1 MISEPY
7 VLPSEGGGCRAGTRF
22 ASEVGVAAIFSSSAP
37 GARPRELSCGEDF
50 VIAGWGSRAPR
61 EGSTSASRVSA
72 SPQRRTTSLSRYL
85 GQADIFSDVLVRPP
99 IKRGARPRLG
109 FASVPAFV
117 LLEAGKVTVGW
128 VRARVV
134 LPPKRK
140 AVCFRCLNPGH
151 LGARCPK
158 REGRVEGAQE
168 RCFRCGAAGHL
179 ARDCAN
185 RFAILLGYKAKWCA
199 SRVWVHR
206 TIWSSKE
213 ESWKDLLSEV
223 DFDPGVFRSALWRR
237 SWGVNR
243 GHWRPAWRGSFS
255 PKSSLCSSLASRF
268 TRFLRRT
275 SPSTASAQKIF
286 HDWWSN
292 NNNNNNWCHGSD
304 VEKKKRNKLR
314 TSLPPSPPSPL
325 FAEEAVVATT

>member
-1 MISEPY
+1 MLNLIGTWSVVVTMISEPY

-37 GARPRELSCGEDF
+37 GVRPRELSCGEDF

-109 FASVPAFV
+109 FASVPAAAAFV

-128 VRARVV
+128 VRARV

-158 REGRVEGAQE
+158 FEGRVKGAQK
-168 RCFRCGAAGHL
+168 RCFRCGAAVVHYTRRSFTPCSVRSTGVGRIGSGI
-179 ARDCAN
+179 AA
-185 RFAILLGYKAKWCA
+185 A
-199 SRVWVHR
+199 SR
-206 TIWSSKE
+206 E
-213 ESWKDLLSEV
+213 
-223 DFDPGVFRSALWRR
+223 
-237 SWGVNR
+237 
-243 GHWRPAWRGSFS
+243 GHPI
-255 PKSSLCSSLASRF
+255 PKSVSEQGGDGVQKRRGGGGLPFVGNSRARSPRDGE
-268 TRFLRRT
+268 TR
-275 SPSTASAQKIF
+275 
-286 HDWWSN
+286 
-292 NNNNNNWCHGSD
+292 
-304 VEKKKRNKLR
+304 
-314 TSLPPSPPSPL
+314 PL
-325 FAEEAVVATT
+325 SRAG